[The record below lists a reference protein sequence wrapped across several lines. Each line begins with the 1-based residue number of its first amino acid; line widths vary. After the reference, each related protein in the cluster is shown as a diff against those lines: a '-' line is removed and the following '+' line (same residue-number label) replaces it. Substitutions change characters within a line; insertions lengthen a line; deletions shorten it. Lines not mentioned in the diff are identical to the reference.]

1 MENNIQHGN
10 LSNATTKS
18 QKRKILAHLQSVG
31 AITPIEA
38 LNLFGCFRLSGRI
51 KELRDEGNAI
61 ETVMIEVPSPFGGIK
76 KVAQYRP
83 KNEA

>member
-1 MENNIQHGN
+1 MGNNIPKGN

-18 QKRKILAHLQSVG
+18 QKRQILAHLQIIG

-51 KELRDEGNAI
+51 NELRSEGNTI

-76 KVAQYRP
+76 KVAQYKL